1 MYNVI
6 YLVMFRITNIGITTI
21 FATYRPFGNLKYDIS
36 ILELLQVFMLRRTK
50 DEFDKTF
57 LLGLTKKLIDLY

>member
-1 MYNVI
+1 
-6 YLVMFRITNIGITTI
+6 MFRLTNIGITTI
-21 FATYRPFGNLKYDIS
+21 FDTCRPFGNLKSDIS

-57 LLGLTKKLIDLY
+57 LLGLTAKA